1 MEGRQGDTTM
11 RALAMLITLAVA
23 GEARADP
30 ARGAEDTP
38 RRTVAVASF
47 QLPPDFMADPAA
59 AGLGGALAAMM
70 TTALVASER
79 FIVVERPDVGPAA
92 PFGAAGVIPIAEV
105 APPPTG
111 AVPAHQL
118 VVVGTVTEFS
128 QATSESGFS
137 IGLGIGGAKVGL
149 SPQTTVGKVALDLRA
164 VDAASG
170 QVVAAFSVRETF
182 KTKGATTTLTQ
193 GEATVGRT
201 DQRRTPVGE
210 AARRAVQAAVERLSA
225 ALATREWTGRVVDVG
240 EDVALNAGAAA
251 GLRAGDHFR
260 VYRTSKV
267 LTDPETG
274 QVLGQRRRP
283 IGMLTV
289 TAVEE
294 NVAFAAFSSET
305 GDRPERG
312 DAAAFVAGGEAL
324 SSR

>member
-1 MEGRQGDTTM
+1 M
-11 RALAMLITLAVA
+11 RALAMLVTLAVG
-23 GEARADP
+23 GEAHADVV
-30 ARGAEDTP
+30 RGAEEAP

-79 FIVVERPDVGPAA
+79 FIVVERPDLGAA
-92 PFGAAGVIPIAEV
+92 SPFGAAGVIPIADV
-105 APPPTG
+105 AAPPSG

-118 VVVGTVTEFS
+118 VLVGTVTEFS

-137 IGLGIGGAKVGL
+137 IGLGIGGAKLGL
-149 SPQTTVGKVALDLRA
+149 SPQTMVGKVALDLRA
-164 VDAASG
+164 VDTASG

-182 KTKGATTTLTQ
+182 KTKGATATLAH
-193 GEATVGRT
+193 GEATIGRT

-210 AARRAVQAAVERLSA
+210 AARRAVQAAVDRLSVSLA
-225 ALATREWTGRVVDVG
+225 AREWTGRVVDVG
-240 EDVALNAGAAA
+240 EDVAINAGAAA
-251 GLRAGDHFR
+251 GLRAGDQFR

-283 IGMLTV
+283 IGTLTV
-289 TAVEE
+289 TAVEPH
-294 NVAFAAFSSET
+294 VAFAAFLPET
-305 GDRPERG
+305 DERPERG
-312 DAAAFVAGGEAL
+312 DAAVFVAGGEARV